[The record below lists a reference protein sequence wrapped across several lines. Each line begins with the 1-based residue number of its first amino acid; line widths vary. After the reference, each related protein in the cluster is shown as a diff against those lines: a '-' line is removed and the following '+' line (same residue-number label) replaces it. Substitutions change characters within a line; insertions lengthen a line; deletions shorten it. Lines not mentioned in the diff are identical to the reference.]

1 MLNGNEIV
9 SHHGSD
15 KEQEQM
21 QDLSGLAFY
30 PITFPMIVGPAT
42 IATLIIYASNASGV
56 VGMMA
61 IGGVVD
67 VILAILFGVLF
78 IASFFGKVFTDT
90 IRVIMIRLMGM
101 ILLAISVEM
110 IVAGA
115 KTVLPGLA

>member
-1 MLNGNEIV
+1 
-9 SHHGSD
+9 
-15 KEQEQM
+15 M